1 MADLGGLNPHHAVA
15 GLGGGL
21 AALPFLKPASKLA
34 VLGCVVCGLVT
45 ARYLTPMVSEGLFRV
60 SFINAPLSM
69 RAELGLAFIIGLTAM
84 TTIPIILGA
93 ANWIRDNLSKI
104 MGRIVGQ
111 KTGGG
116 DL

>member
-21 AALPFLKPASKLA
+21 AALPFLTPANKIA
-34 VLGCVVCGLVT
+34 ALGCVVCGLVT
-45 ARYLTPMVSEGLFRV
+45 AMYLTPMVSEGLFRFSV
-60 SFINAPLSM
+60 INAPLSTK
-69 RAELGLAFIIGLTAM
+69 AELGLAFIMGLTAM
-84 TTIPIILGA
+84 TTIPFILGI
-93 ANWIRDNLSKI
+93 ANWLKNNVSKI

-111 KTGGG
+111 KTDGG